1 MKPAP
6 AQQASLN
13 ELWKKKSKEDVDVDE
28 GVMDIDTIDA
38 GPSKG
43 SLITSDAY
51 HTYSWLHSGLENKTE
66 ESAP

>member
-13 ELWKKKSKEDVDVDE
+13 EIWKKKSKEEVEESMMKIETNDS
-28 GVMDIDTIDA
+28 

-43 SLITSDAY
+43 SLITCEA
-51 HTYSWLHSGLENKTE
+51 
-66 ESAP
+66 

>member
-13 ELWKKKSKEDVDVDE
+13 ELWKSKKSKEDVE
-28 GVMDIDTIDA
+28 ENVMDIETNDA

-43 SLITSDAY
+43 SLITCEAW
-51 HTYSWLHSGLENKTE
+51 HTHL
-66 ESAP
+66 